1 MREPLGPEPCS
12 FPRPGQAQ
20 LSTLSPLPLL
30 GLATGLPSSLQALD
44 LMPQTLGPPP
54 QSWDGEM
61 KAKAPFL
68 GISLELGPGRGILS
82 SCQRGGGP
90 PGATSGPGTNYADS
104 GQKNV
109 LAWPESTPKLARP
122 G

>member
-30 GLATGLPSSLQALD
+30 GLAAGQPSSLQALD

-82 SCQRGGGP
+82 SCPGEAQGP
-90 PGATSGPGTNYADS
+90 PQ
-104 GQKNV
+104 GQ
-109 LAWPESTPKLARP
+109 AQTM
-122 G
+122 